1 MLERLLER
9 KRFFNWGQT
18 PGGSFRTKVG
28 EMFTFFNRLNNLGGS
43 DRSKAHRCFPQVGIQ
58 SVTRVLPHPIPGRS
72 NTHLRRPTEP
82 LPSIWRQIPGE
93 AQTERLHSL
102 PRTSQEA
109 FAAAEGFSPGEQMT
123 TQRLFV
129 FNAGRSR
136 EHLLQEAT

>member
-1 MLERLLER
+1 MLVRLLEK

-28 EMFTFFNRLNNLGGS
+28 EMFTFFKRLNNLGGS
-43 DRSKAHRCFPQVGIQ
+43 DRSKAHVASPRLEFNVT
-58 SVTRVLPHPIPGRS
+58 SVLRHPTPGRS
-72 NTHLRRPTEP
+72 YTHLRSPLEP
-82 LPSIWRQIPGE
+82 LLSIWRQIPGE
-93 AQTERLHSL
+93 AQPERLHSL
-102 PRTSQEA
+102 PRTSQEE